1 MEFKIT
7 PTFLAWVTGLV
18 PFIKIERLK
27 FENQVE
33 GGKHNS
39 DSDVLGVGNLI
50 DKSEDFLVGCILG
63 CSTELC
69 MITEMT
75 NRVPITTCGY

>member
-7 PTFLAWVTGLV
+7 PTFLTWVTGLV
-18 PFIKIERLK
+18 PFIEIERLR

-39 DSDVLGVGNLI
+39 DSDALGVGNFI
-50 DKSEDFLVGCILG
+50 EKNEDF
-63 CSTELC
+63 
-69 MITEMT
+69 
-75 NRVPITTCGY
+75 

>member
-7 PTFLAWVTGLV
+7 PTFLAWVTKLV
-18 PFIKIERLK
+18 PFIEIERLR

-39 DSDVLGVGNLI
+39 DSDVLGVGNFI
-50 DKSEDFLVGCILG
+50 DKREDF
-63 CSTELC
+63 
-69 MITEMT
+69 
-75 NRVPITTCGY
+75 